1 MPTEATKDGFITGP
15 QAELN
20 KLSVAES
27 PRSGTVVTST
37 VPVTNVQVTVRGQQ
51 SWIGAPVSGSSFRFD
66 GSTPSN
72 ATFTPQN
79 SLNLELNSS
88 KNKFVASAGEDSIA
102 FGKKTTKDQVNLGKK
117 DGSADLVDLA
127 SLKKVKDLKIRNFG
141 QEDTLKIGKKS
152 YDYDKLQDKSFKNIT
167 IKFD

>member
-1 MPTEATKDGFITGP
+1 MATESTKDGSISGNRAT
-15 QAELN
+15 LN
-20 KLSVAES
+20 NLSVTENAGG
-27 PRSGTVVTST
+27 GTTVTST
-37 VPVTNVQVTVRGQQ
+37 APVNNVQVTIRGEQT
-51 SWIGAPVSGSSFRFD
+51 WTGASVSGSTFRFS
-66 GSTPSN
+66 GITPSN
-72 ATFTPQN
+72 AIFTPQN

-127 SLKKVKDLKIRNFG
+127 SLEKVKDLKIRNFG

-152 YDYDKLQDKSFKNIT
+152 YDYDQLQDKSFKNIT